1 MKLKGKFKNLKT
13 GAKRVFVGMLILCI
27 LSSATGIGSIFVQA
41 TEEDPL
47 VEHSA
52 STEWS
57 YDDNSHW
64 HGCTVEGCQEHKYD
78 EGGHDYNHSLS
89 YTPSSNGTHILMF
102 DNIGNMVERT
112 MQKIAFRNAQIS

>member
-27 LSSATGIGSIFVQA
+27 LSSATDIGSILAQA

-52 STEWS
+52 ST
-57 YDDNSHW
+57 
-64 HGCTVEGCQEHKYD
+64 
-78 EGGHDYNHSLS
+78 
-89 YTPSSNGTHILMF
+89 
-102 DNIGNMVERT
+102 
-112 MQKIAFRNAQIS
+112 